1 MGLDHSPVTK
11 VTCIMKCFIVVAA
24 FVALACGQQTPDERR
39 KELVDNAWS
48 IASENGC
55 FTRQT
60 SQDLFNTLDGNGDK
74 KVTETEFV
82 EVVSVRLGNKPAT
95 CLFNKAAA
103 TCGNPM
109 VTASARPTSN
119 PELPCCFRNAAGQ
132 KMRT

>member
-60 SQDLFNTLDGNGDK
+60 SQDLFNTLDGNGVN
-74 KVTETEFV
+74 KVFDLWKPDGDC
-82 EVVSVRLGNKPAT
+82 VSEANFKSRAT
-95 CLFNKAAA
+95 MLLQEC
-103 TCGNPM
+103 
-109 VTASARPTSN
+109 R
-119 PELPCCFRNAAGQ
+119 
-132 KMRT
+132 